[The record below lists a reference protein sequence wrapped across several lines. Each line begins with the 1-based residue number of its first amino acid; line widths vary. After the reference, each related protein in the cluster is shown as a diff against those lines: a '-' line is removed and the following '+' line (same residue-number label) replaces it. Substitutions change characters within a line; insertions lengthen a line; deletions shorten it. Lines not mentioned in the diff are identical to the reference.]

1 MIVLTPEGEQTFEAV
16 FPKHT
21 AYLKE
26 RFGCLSQQE
35 LEEIRLALKKL
46 REIF

>member
-1 MIVLTPEGEQTFEAV
+1 MIVLTPEGEQTFESV
-16 FPKHT
+16 FPEHT

-26 RFGCLSQQE
+26 RFGRLSQQE